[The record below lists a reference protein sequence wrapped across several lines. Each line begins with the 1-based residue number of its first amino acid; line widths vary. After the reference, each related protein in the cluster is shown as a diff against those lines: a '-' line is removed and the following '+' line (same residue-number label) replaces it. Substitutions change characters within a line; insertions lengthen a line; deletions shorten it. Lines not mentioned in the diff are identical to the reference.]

1 MNLLEKTN
9 DEILEIAEPMWD
21 ELVVS
26 SNKRDYLGFIKHFS
40 KEMLMGANEI
50 EIGKQWT
57 KNKMLSSLSVEREFL
72 GCLRR
77 GEYITVLYKQ
87 TSDEV
92 SGEFLGRLVLGIEE
106 GEVKIF
112 GATIFQNFSI
122 KQMSNT
128 ITTNKFV
135 ELTYRIIDQTNG
147 EVIEQVEEPLGYVQ
161 GDNTLLFNQ
170 VTKELEGKSVGDEV
184 EILLKAEDAFGPKLE
199 ELIFTDDINNV
210 PLEYRFIGAAVTM
223 QNDKGGT
230 KDFIVSSIEDGKLT
244 IDGNHPL
251 AGKDIIFYV
260 EVLSV
265 RDATADEIIEGGS
278 ID

>member
-1 MNLLEKTN
+1 
-9 DEILEIAEPMWD
+9 
-21 ELVVS
+21 
-26 SNKRDYLGFIKHFS
+26 
-40 KEMLMGANEI
+40 
-50 EIGKQWT
+50 
-57 KNKMLSSLSVEREFL
+57 
-72 GCLRR
+72 
-77 GEYITVLYKQ
+77 
-87 TSDEV
+87 
-92 SGEFLGRLVLGIEE
+92 
-106 GEVKIF
+106 
-112 GATIFQNFSI
+112 
-122 KQMSNT
+122 MSNT

-184 EILLKAEDAFGPKLE
+184 EILLKAEDAFGAKLE
-199 ELIFTDDINNV
+199 ELIFTDEIKNV
-210 PLEYRFIGAAVTM
+210 PVEYRFIGAAVTM

>member
-1 MNLLEKTN
+1 
-9 DEILEIAEPMWD
+9 
-21 ELVVS
+21 
-26 SNKRDYLGFIKHFS
+26 
-40 KEMLMGANEI
+40 
-50 EIGKQWT
+50 
-57 KNKMLSSLSVEREFL
+57 
-72 GCLRR
+72 
-77 GEYITVLYKQ
+77 
-87 TSDEV
+87 
-92 SGEFLGRLVLGIEE
+92 
-106 GEVKIF
+106 
-112 GATIFQNFSI
+112 
-122 KQMSNT
+122 MSNT

-184 EILLKAEDAFGPKLE
+184 EILLKAEDAFGAKLE
-199 ELIFTDDINNV
+199 ELIFTDEINNV
-210 PLEYRFIGAAVTM
+210 PVEYRFIGAAVTM

-251 AGKDIIFYV
+251 VGKDIIFYV

>member
-1 MNLLEKTN
+1 
-9 DEILEIAEPMWD
+9 
-21 ELVVS
+21 
-26 SNKRDYLGFIKHFS
+26 
-40 KEMLMGANEI
+40 
-50 EIGKQWT
+50 
-57 KNKMLSSLSVEREFL
+57 
-72 GCLRR
+72 
-77 GEYITVLYKQ
+77 
-87 TSDEV
+87 
-92 SGEFLGRLVLGIEE
+92 
-106 GEVKIF
+106 
-112 GATIFQNFSI
+112 
-122 KQMSNT
+122 MSNT

-135 ELTYRIIDQTNG
+135 ELTYIIIDQTNG

-199 ELIFTDDINNV
+199 ELIFTDEINNV
-210 PLEYRFIGAAVTM
+210 PVEYRFIGAAVTM

-244 IDGNHPL
+244 IDGNNPL

>member
-1 MNLLEKTN
+1 
-9 DEILEIAEPMWD
+9 
-21 ELVVS
+21 
-26 SNKRDYLGFIKHFS
+26 
-40 KEMLMGANEI
+40 
-50 EIGKQWT
+50 
-57 KNKMLSSLSVEREFL
+57 
-72 GCLRR
+72 
-77 GEYITVLYKQ
+77 
-87 TSDEV
+87 
-92 SGEFLGRLVLGIEE
+92 
-106 GEVKIF
+106 
-112 GATIFQNFSI
+112 
-122 KQMSNT
+122 MSNT

-170 VTKELEGKSVGDEV
+170 VTKELEGKLVGDEV

-199 ELIFTDDINNV
+199 ELIFTDEINNV
-210 PLEYRFIGAAVTM
+210 PVEYRFIGAAVTM

>member
-1 MNLLEKTN
+1 LVEGMTN
-9 DEILEIAEPMWD
+9 I
-21 ELVVS
+21 
-26 SNKRDYLGFIKHFS
+26 
-40 KEMLMGANEI
+40 
-50 EIGKQWT
+50 
-57 KNKMLSSLSVEREFL
+57 
-72 GCLRR
+72 
-77 GEYITVLYKQ
+77 
-87 TSDEV
+87 
-92 SGEFLGRLVLGIEE
+92 
-106 GEVKIF
+106 
-112 GATIFQNFSI
+112 
-122 KQMSNT
+122 

-199 ELIFTDDINNV
+199 ELIFTDEINNV
-210 PLEYRFIGAAVTM
+210 PVEYRFIGAAVTM

>member
-1 MNLLEKTN
+1 
-9 DEILEIAEPMWD
+9 
-21 ELVVS
+21 
-26 SNKRDYLGFIKHFS
+26 
-40 KEMLMGANEI
+40 
-50 EIGKQWT
+50 
-57 KNKMLSSLSVEREFL
+57 
-72 GCLRR
+72 
-77 GEYITVLYKQ
+77 
-87 TSDEV
+87 
-92 SGEFLGRLVLGIEE
+92 
-106 GEVKIF
+106 
-112 GATIFQNFSI
+112 
-122 KQMSNT
+122 MSNT

-199 ELIFTDDINNV
+199 ELIFTDEINNV
-210 PLEYRFIGAAVTM
+210 PVEYRFIGAAVTM

-251 AGKDIIFYV
+251 AGKDIIF
-260 EVLSV
+260 
-265 RDATADEIIEGGS
+265 
-278 ID
+278 

>member
-1 MNLLEKTN
+1 M
-9 DEILEIAEPMWD
+9 
-21 ELVVS
+21 
-26 SNKRDYLGFIKHFS
+26 
-40 KEMLMGANEI
+40 
-50 EIGKQWT
+50 
-57 KNKMLSSLSVEREFL
+57 
-72 GCLRR
+72 C
-77 GEYITVLYKQ
+77 
-87 TSDEV
+87 
-92 SGEFLGRLVLGIEE
+92 
-106 GEVKIF
+106 
-112 GATIFQNFSI
+112 
-122 KQMSNT
+122 NT
-128 ITTNKFV
+128 IKTNKFV

-199 ELIFTDDINNV
+199 ELIFTDEINNV
-210 PLEYRFIGAAVTM
+210 PVEYRFIGAAVTM

>member
-1 MNLLEKTN
+1 MTN
-9 DEILEIAEPMWD
+9 I
-21 ELVVS
+21 
-26 SNKRDYLGFIKHFS
+26 
-40 KEMLMGANEI
+40 
-50 EIGKQWT
+50 
-57 KNKMLSSLSVEREFL
+57 
-72 GCLRR
+72 
-77 GEYITVLYKQ
+77 
-87 TSDEV
+87 
-92 SGEFLGRLVLGIEE
+92 
-106 GEVKIF
+106 
-112 GATIFQNFSI
+112 
-122 KQMSNT
+122 

-199 ELIFTDDINNV
+199 ELIFTDEINNV
-210 PLEYRFIGAAVTM
+210 PVEYRFIGAAVTM

>member
-1 MNLLEKTN
+1 
-9 DEILEIAEPMWD
+9 
-21 ELVVS
+21 
-26 SNKRDYLGFIKHFS
+26 
-40 KEMLMGANEI
+40 
-50 EIGKQWT
+50 
-57 KNKMLSSLSVEREFL
+57 
-72 GCLRR
+72 
-77 GEYITVLYKQ
+77 
-87 TSDEV
+87 
-92 SGEFLGRLVLGIEE
+92 
-106 GEVKIF
+106 
-112 GATIFQNFSI
+112 
-122 KQMSNT
+122 MSNT

-135 ELTYRIIDQTNG
+135 ELTYRIINQTNG

-184 EILLKAEDAFGPKLE
+184 EILLKAEDAFGPKLD

-210 PLEYRFIGAAVTM
+210 PLEYRFIGATVTM

-251 AGKDIIFYV
+251 AGKDIVFYV

>member
-1 MNLLEKTN
+1 
-9 DEILEIAEPMWD
+9 
-21 ELVVS
+21 
-26 SNKRDYLGFIKHFS
+26 
-40 KEMLMGANEI
+40 
-50 EIGKQWT
+50 
-57 KNKMLSSLSVEREFL
+57 
-72 GCLRR
+72 
-77 GEYITVLYKQ
+77 
-87 TSDEV
+87 
-92 SGEFLGRLVLGIEE
+92 
-106 GEVKIF
+106 
-112 GATIFQNFSI
+112 
-122 KQMSNT
+122 MSNT

-184 EILLKAEDAFGPKLE
+184 EILLKAEDAFGAKLE
-199 ELIFTDDINNV
+199 ELIFTDEINNV
-210 PLEYRFIGAAVTM
+210 PVEYRFIGAAVTM

-230 KDFIVSSIEDGKLT
+230 KDFIVSNIEDGKLT

>member
-1 MNLLEKTN
+1 
-9 DEILEIAEPMWD
+9 
-21 ELVVS
+21 
-26 SNKRDYLGFIKHFS
+26 
-40 KEMLMGANEI
+40 
-50 EIGKQWT
+50 
-57 KNKMLSSLSVEREFL
+57 
-72 GCLRR
+72 
-77 GEYITVLYKQ
+77 
-87 TSDEV
+87 
-92 SGEFLGRLVLGIEE
+92 
-106 GEVKIF
+106 
-112 GATIFQNFSI
+112 
-122 KQMSNT
+122 MSNT

>member
-1 MNLLEKTN
+1 
-9 DEILEIAEPMWD
+9 
-21 ELVVS
+21 
-26 SNKRDYLGFIKHFS
+26 
-40 KEMLMGANEI
+40 
-50 EIGKQWT
+50 
-57 KNKMLSSLSVEREFL
+57 
-72 GCLRR
+72 
-77 GEYITVLYKQ
+77 
-87 TSDEV
+87 
-92 SGEFLGRLVLGIEE
+92 
-106 GEVKIF
+106 
-112 GATIFQNFSI
+112 
-122 KQMSNT
+122 MSNT

-170 VTKELEGKSVGDEV
+170 ITKELEGKSVGDEV
-184 EILLKAEDAFGPKLE
+184 EILLKAEDAFGPELD
-199 ELIFTDDINNV
+199 ELIITDDINNV

-251 AGKDIIFYV
+251 AGIDIIFYV

>member
-1 MNLLEKTN
+1 
-9 DEILEIAEPMWD
+9 
-21 ELVVS
+21 
-26 SNKRDYLGFIKHFS
+26 
-40 KEMLMGANEI
+40 
-50 EIGKQWT
+50 
-57 KNKMLSSLSVEREFL
+57 
-72 GCLRR
+72 
-77 GEYITVLYKQ
+77 
-87 TSDEV
+87 
-92 SGEFLGRLVLGIEE
+92 
-106 GEVKIF
+106 
-112 GATIFQNFSI
+112 
-122 KQMSNT
+122 MSNT

-135 ELTYRIIDQTNG
+135 ELNYRIIDQTNG

-199 ELIFTDDINNV
+199 ELIFTDEINNV
-210 PLEYRFIGAAVTM
+210 PVEYRFIGAAVTM

>member
-1 MNLLEKTN
+1 
-9 DEILEIAEPMWD
+9 
-21 ELVVS
+21 
-26 SNKRDYLGFIKHFS
+26 
-40 KEMLMGANEI
+40 
-50 EIGKQWT
+50 
-57 KNKMLSSLSVEREFL
+57 
-72 GCLRR
+72 
-77 GEYITVLYKQ
+77 
-87 TSDEV
+87 
-92 SGEFLGRLVLGIEE
+92 
-106 GEVKIF
+106 
-112 GATIFQNFSI
+112 
-122 KQMSNT
+122 MSNT

-135 ELTYRIIDQTNG
+135 ELTYRIINQTNG

-184 EILLKAEDAFGPKLE
+184 EILLKAEDAFGPELD

>member
-1 MNLLEKTN
+1 
-9 DEILEIAEPMWD
+9 
-21 ELVVS
+21 
-26 SNKRDYLGFIKHFS
+26 
-40 KEMLMGANEI
+40 
-50 EIGKQWT
+50 
-57 KNKMLSSLSVEREFL
+57 
-72 GCLRR
+72 
-77 GEYITVLYKQ
+77 
-87 TSDEV
+87 
-92 SGEFLGRLVLGIEE
+92 
-106 GEVKIF
+106 
-112 GATIFQNFSI
+112 
-122 KQMSNT
+122 MSNT

-199 ELIFTDDINNV
+199 ELIFTDEINNV
-210 PLEYRFIGAAVTM
+210 PVEYRFISAAVTM

-230 KDFIVSSIEDGKLT
+230 KDFIVSNIEDGKLT

>member
-1 MNLLEKTN
+1 
-9 DEILEIAEPMWD
+9 
-21 ELVVS
+21 
-26 SNKRDYLGFIKHFS
+26 
-40 KEMLMGANEI
+40 
-50 EIGKQWT
+50 
-57 KNKMLSSLSVEREFL
+57 
-72 GCLRR
+72 
-77 GEYITVLYKQ
+77 
-87 TSDEV
+87 
-92 SGEFLGRLVLGIEE
+92 
-106 GEVKIF
+106 
-112 GATIFQNFSI
+112 
-122 KQMSNT
+122 MSNT

-147 EVIEQVEEPLGYVQ
+147 EVIEQVDEPLGYVQ

-184 EILLKAEDAFGPKLE
+184 EILLKAEDAFGAKLE
-199 ELIFTDDINNV
+199 ELIFTDEINNV

>member
-1 MNLLEKTN
+1 MTN
-9 DEILEIAEPMWD
+9 I
-21 ELVVS
+21 
-26 SNKRDYLGFIKHFS
+26 
-40 KEMLMGANEI
+40 
-50 EIGKQWT
+50 
-57 KNKMLSSLSVEREFL
+57 
-72 GCLRR
+72 
-77 GEYITVLYKQ
+77 
-87 TSDEV
+87 
-92 SGEFLGRLVLGIEE
+92 
-106 GEVKIF
+106 
-112 GATIFQNFSI
+112 
-122 KQMSNT
+122 

-184 EILLKAEDAFGPKLE
+184 EILLKAEDAFGAKLE
-199 ELIFTDDINNV
+199 ELIFTDEINNV
-210 PLEYRFIGAAVTM
+210 PVEYRFIGAAVTM

>member
-1 MNLLEKTN
+1 
-9 DEILEIAEPMWD
+9 
-21 ELVVS
+21 
-26 SNKRDYLGFIKHFS
+26 
-40 KEMLMGANEI
+40 
-50 EIGKQWT
+50 
-57 KNKMLSSLSVEREFL
+57 
-72 GCLRR
+72 
-77 GEYITVLYKQ
+77 
-87 TSDEV
+87 
-92 SGEFLGRLVLGIEE
+92 
-106 GEVKIF
+106 
-112 GATIFQNFSI
+112 
-122 KQMSNT
+122 MSNT

-184 EILLKAEDAFGPKLE
+184 EILLKAEDAFGPTLE
-199 ELIFTDDINNV
+199 ELIFTDEINNV
-210 PLEYRFIGAAVTM
+210 PVEYRFIGAAVTM